1 MLHIISVFKGRFKL
15 FRSLRMQL
23 FVVLFL
29 AAMVPVLFVSKVMLE
44 TYQSD
49 AIENRV
55 SELQEKGAI
64 ISNLLVTSNYF
75 SGVSTID
82 TADTEEEI
90 ELIAEAYRG
99 RIVLVNKDLK
109 IVKDTYG
116 LEDGKT
122 IISEQ
127 IINCYNGGTSS
138 KYVDKENEYIELIM
152 PIVNASTKEQIGI
165 MIMSFSSQSIYAVY
179 DSMEQAGNVI
189 CMVVCVLAVVSAFL
203 YARKA
208 TKPFARISNLIEHAT
223 DGFLSENVSVK
234 SYTEMENISD
244 SVNHLLARLQKLE
257 DSRQEFVSNVSHELK
272 TPITSIKVLS
282 ESLMMQEDVPVELY
296 REFMADITEE
306 IERENKIINDL
317 LSLVKLDKTA
327 GELNISQINVN
338 DLLEQILKRLRPIA
352 EKRNIELVFE
362 SFRQVM
368 AEVDEVKISLAINN
382 LIENAIKY
390 NYDDGWVRVSLNAD
404 HKYFY
409 VTVADSGVGIPEDVQ
424 DNIFER
430 FYRVDKARSRET
442 GGTGLGLSITRNAI
456 LMHRGSIKV
465 YSKENEGAT
474 FTIRVPLTFIA

>member
-1 MLHIISVFKGRFKL
+1 MLHIISALKGRFKIL
-15 FRSLRMQL
+15 HSLRVQL
-23 FVVLFL
+23 FIVLFL
-29 AAMVPVLFVSKVMLE
+29 VALVPVLCVSKLMLE
-44 TYQSD
+44 TYRND
-49 AIENRV
+49 AIENRIG
-55 SELQEKGAI
+55 ELQEKGAI
-64 ISNLLVTSNYF
+64 ISNLLVSSNYF
-75 SGVSTID
+75 SGVNAID
-82 TADTEEEI
+82 TVNTEEEI
-90 ELIAEAYRG
+90 DSIAEAYRG
-99 RIVLVNKDLK
+99 RIVLVNNDLR

-116 LEDGKT
+116 LEEGKT

-138 KYVDKENEYIELIM
+138 KYIDHENEYIELIM
-152 PIVNASTKEQIGI
+152 PIANSSTKEQIGI
-165 MIMSFSSQSIYAVY
+165 MIMSFSTQSIYAVY
-179 DSMEQAGNVI
+179 DSMEQTGNVI
-189 CMVVCVLAVVSAFL
+189 CMVVCVLAIMVAFI
-203 YARKA
+203 YARTA
-208 TKPFARISNLIEHAT
+208 TKPFARISNLIDHAT
-223 DGFLSENVSVK
+223 DGFLNENVSVR

-244 SVNHLLARLQKLE
+244 SVNHLLSRLQKLE

-327 GELNISQINVN
+327 GELNISQMNIN

-362 SFRQVM
+362 SFRQVT

>member
-1 MLHIISVFKGRFKL
+1 MLYIVSALKGRFKIV
-15 FRSLRMQL
+15 RSLKVQL
-23 FVVLFL
+23 FIVLFL
-29 AAMVPVLFVSKVMLE
+29 AALIPVLFVSKLMLE
-44 TYQSD
+44 TYQND
-49 AIENRV
+49 AVENRV

-64 ISNLLVTSNYF
+64 ISNLLVGSNYF
-75 SGVSTID
+75 SGVSTMD
-82 TADTEEEI
+82 TTDTEEEI
-90 ELIAEAYRG
+90 EQVAEAYRG
-99 RIVLVNKDLK
+99 RIVLVNRDLK

-127 IINCYNGGTSS
+127 VINCYNGGTSS
-138 KYVDKENEYIELIM
+138 KYVDRENEYIELIM

-179 DSMEQAGNVI
+179 DSVEQAGNVI
-189 CMVVCVLAVVSAFL
+189 CMVVCVLAVVFAFL
-203 YARKA
+203 YSRKA
-208 TKPFARISNLIEHAT
+208 TRPFAQISNLIDHAT
-223 DGFLSENVSVK
+223 EGFLNESVSVK
-234 SYTEMENISD
+234 SYTEIEGISE
-244 SVNHLLARLQKLE
+244 SVNRLLTRLQKLE
-257 DSRQEFVSNVSHELK
+257 DSRKEFVSNVSHELK

-327 GELNISQINVN
+327 GELNISQININ

-352 EKRNIELVFE
+352 EKRNIELIFE
-362 SFRQVM
+362 SFRQVA
-368 AEVDEVKISLAINN
+368 AEVDEVKISLAVNN

-390 NYDDGWVRVSLNAD
+390 NFDDGWVRVSLNAD

>member
-1 MLHIISVFKGRFKL
+1 MLHIISVLKGRFKFL
-15 FRSLRMQL
+15 RSLRIQL
-23 FVVLFL
+23 FIALFL
-29 AAMVPVLFVSKVMLE
+29 AAMIPVLFVSKLMIE
-44 TYQSD
+44 TYQND

-64 ISNLLVTSNYF
+64 ISNLLVSSNYF

-82 TADTEEEI
+82 TEDTEGEI

-127 IINCYNGGTSS
+127 VINCYNGGTSS

-179 DSMEQAGNVI
+179 DSIEQAGNVI
-189 CMVVCVLAVVSAFL
+189 CMVVCVLAVVAAFL
-203 YARKA
+203 YARRV
-208 TKPFARISNLIEHAT
+208 TKPFARISNLIDHAT
-223 DGFLSENVSVK
+223 DGFLNESVSVK
-234 SYTEMENISD
+234 GYTEMENISE
-244 SVNHLLARLQKLE
+244 SVNRLLTRLQKLE

-317 LSLVKLDKTA
+317 LSLVKLDKTS
-327 GELNISQINVN
+327 GDLNISPVNVN
-338 DLLEQILKRLRPIA
+338 ELLEQILKRLRPIA
-352 EKRNIELVFE
+352 EKRNIEMVFE
-362 SFRQVM
+362 SFRQVT